1 MKKLLALV
9 LALVMSMSLVTI
21 SNAAFKDAD
30 KISNKEAVDVMA
42 AVGVLA
48 GYDNGEFG
56 ATDTL
61 TRAQACKIIAYL
73 DLGKDVAEALPAV
86 QVFSDLSANNWA
98 AKYVAYCADAG
109 YVSGVGDNKFAPDEK
124 VTGYQFG
131 KMLLCALGYDA
142 TIEEMTGASWTI
154 KVAKLMEK
162 NSISKGT
169 SKLGSAVL
177 TREEAAQY
185 ALNALKATTVEYDEK
200 GSTIT
205 AGDITIT
212 TGAKKA
218 KDVTVK
224 VSTDTNEYA
233 RAISGETVSAT
244 PTDMTV
250 ELGEKLYKGDLTLG
264 VSATTT
270 DAYGRPATTWQYKG
284 TDVASDISSAK
295 VTFSANLNTADG
307 KKQIASDLKGY
318 KFNGTE
324 LKTKDT
330 VIGSNVAAI
339 GDSGSFGT
347 ANTTK
352 IVDTLAALTA
362 NGKVVEFYADSN
374 KNITDVVVI
383 SYNVAKVTNV
393 TTNKKGDVTYTI
405 SSLGTKTDYADDYA
419 NTDTI
424 AVEGTV
430 AKNDYVLYVVDAN
443 DSNLYHVYA
452 ATKVTG
458 QQTATDGTTLTIGGT
473 KYKLGK
479 GVAGYNSYTYANS
492 SKEANYFLDKFG
504 YVVASSDVEAD
515 LVYAVVNKIVGKET
529 TTGLSTGKSAEAE
542 LILTDGSKTT
552 VKVSKI
558 NGIEVKNFTIPTD
571 ATAGALTWASHAVT
585 TVTLNKTVANNSA
598 LNGQIVSYT
607 VDDGKYE
614 LTFAETPAS
623 VTTAVAG
630 TLTNKGVPGFG
641 VGQTGANSGT
651 NSTVYVV
658 KTYKSGTTDEVVKS
672 YTGFANVPTIAA
684 TAGNTLTAKY
694 VIDDSKVVFVY
705 IDATTNSAVGES
717 TTDNVFYV
725 TSATVTTNGTGSDK
739 YYTVNGILDGTKT
752 TIKSK
757 VVDFKVFT
765 GSTAMSADTFYTLSI
780 NEDGYVTSAVETSFS
795 ANGTANQA
803 LIDSIAD
810 GTFGGYLTNDKTKVY
825 VIDDGEVT
833 EGAPEA
839 IAIGDAWKVM
849 LKTTGTA
856 AEKNTIET
864 LYIVVA

>member
-21 SNAAFKDAD
+21 SNAAFKDANSID
-30 KISNKEAVDVMA
+30 YKEAVDVLA
-42 AVGVLA
+42 AVGVLEGSDGKFDPKA
-48 GYDNGEFG
+48 E
-56 ATDTL
+56 L
-61 TRAQACKIIAYL
+61 TREQAAKIIAYL

-86 QVFSDLSANNWA
+86 KVFNDVESSRWSA
-98 AKYVAYCADAG
+98 KFVAYCADAG
-109 YVSGVGDNKFAPDEK
+109 YINGVGNGNFDPTGKL
-124 VTGYQFG
+124 TGYAFG
-131 KMLLCALGYDA
+131 KLLLCALGYDA
-142 TIEEMTGASWTI
+142 TLEEMTGASWTI
-154 KVAKLMEK
+154 KVAKLMES
-162 NSISKGT
+162 NDLTKGT

-185 ALNALKATTVEYDEK
+185 ALNALKATMVEYDEK

-205 AGDITIT
+205 AGDVTIV
-212 TGAKKA
+212 TGAQKA
-218 KDVTVK
+218 KNVTVK
-224 VSTDTNEYA
+224 ASSGTNEYA
-233 RAISGETVSAT
+233 TKISGETIP
-244 PTDMTV
+244 PTGTIDVTV

-318 KFNGTE
+318 KFNDTE

-330 VIGSNVAAI
+330 EIGSITTAI
-339 GDSGSFGT
+339 DSLTFS
-347 ANTTK
+347 ATTDK
-352 IVDTLAALTA
+352 IVDRIAALTA

-374 KNITDVVVI
+374 KNITDVNVI
-383 SYNVAKVTNV
+383 TYTVAKVTNV
-393 TTNKKGDVTYTI
+393 TTNKKGDVTYAI
-405 SSLGTKTDYADDYA
+405 SGLGNKVDYADDYA
-419 NTDTI
+419 NNDTI

-430 AKNDYVLYVVDAN
+430 AKNDYVLYVQDVN
-443 DSNLYHVYA
+443 ESTLYHVYA

-458 QQTATDGTTLTIGGT
+458 QQTATDSTTLTISGT

-515 LVYAVVNKIVGKET
+515 LVYAVVNKIAGKNE
-529 TTGLSTGKSAEAE
+529 TTGLDTGKSAEAE

-558 NGIEVKNFTIPTD
+558 NGIKVKDFTIPADT
-571 ATAGALTWASHAVT
+571 TAGAVNWDDSHDVT
-585 TVTLNKTVANNSA
+585 GVTLDKTVANNSA

-614 LTFAETPAS
+614 LTFAETPTS
-623 VTTAVAG
+623 VTATNG
-630 TLTNKGVPGFG
+630 NNLTNKGVPAFG
-641 VGQTGANSGT
+641 HGTTKSGT
-651 NSTVYVV
+651 VDTVYVV

-684 TAGNTLTAKY
+684 DGATLTAKY
-694 VIDDSKVVFVY
+694 VIDDGKVVFVY

-757 VVDFKVFT
+757 VVDFKVLA
-765 GSTAMSADTFYTLSI
+765 GSNAMSADTFYTLNI
-780 NEDGYVTSAVETSFS
+780 NEDGYVTSAAPTSFS
-795 ANGTANQA
+795 ANGTADQA
-803 LIDSIAD
+803 LIDSITD
-810 GTFGGYLTNDKTKVY
+810 STFGGYLTNDKTKVY

-833 EGAPEA
+833 EGAPAA

>member
-131 KMLLCALGYDA
+131 KMLLCALGYDQKV
-142 TIEEMTGASWTI
+142 EEMTGSSWEI
-154 KVAKLMEK
+154 KVAKLMES
-162 NSISKGT
+162 NSLSKGT
-169 SKLGSAVL
+169 SKLGSANL

-185 ALNALKATTVEYDEK
+185 ALNALKATCVEYDDK
-200 GSTIT
+200 GTTIV
-205 AGDITIT
+205 GNGITIT

-233 RAISGETVSAT
+233 RAISGEAVSAT

-330 VIGSNVAAI
+330 EIGSTTTAIDSLTFSAAT
-339 GDSGSFGT
+339 D
-347 ANTTK
+347 K
-352 IVDTLAALTA
+352 IVDRIAALTA

-383 SYNVAKVTNV
+383 SYTVAKVTNV
-393 TTNKKGDVTYTI
+393 TTNKKGDVSYTI
-405 SSLGTKTDYADDYA
+405 SGLGTKIDYADNYA

-430 AKNDYVLYVVDAN
+430 AKNDYVLYVQDVN
-443 DSNLYHVYA
+443 ESTLYHVYA

-458 QQTATDGTTLTIGGT
+458 QQTATDGTALTIGGT
-473 KYKLGK
+473 KYKDSK
-479 GVAGYNSYTYANS
+479 NVAGET
-492 SKEANYFLDKFG
+492 L
-504 YVVASSDVEAD
+504 SDV
-515 LVYAVVNKIVGKET
+515 
-529 TTGLSTGKSAEAE
+529 S
-542 LILTDGSKTT
+542 
-552 VKVSKI
+552 
-558 NGIEVKNFTIPTD
+558 VKNDYTVFVI
-571 ATAGALTWASHAVT
+571 GAVT
-585 TVTLNKTVANNSA
+585 
-598 LNGQIVSYT
+598 
-607 VDDGKYE
+607 
-614 LTFAETPAS
+614 F
-623 VTTAVAG
+623 
-630 TLTNKGVPGFG
+630 
-641 VGQTGANSGT
+641 
-651 NSTVYVV
+651 
-658 KTYKSGTTDEVVKS
+658 
-672 YTGFANVPTIAA
+672 
-684 TAGNTLTAKY
+684 
-694 VIDDSKVVFVY
+694 
-705 IDATTNSAVGES
+705 
-717 TTDNVFYV
+717 
-725 TSATVTTNGTGSDK
+725 
-739 YYTVNGILDGTKT
+739 
-752 TIKSK
+752 
-757 VVDFKVFT
+757 
-765 GSTAMSADTFYTLSI
+765 
-780 NEDGYVTSAVETSFS
+780 
-795 ANGTANQA
+795 
-803 LIDSIAD
+803 
-810 GTFGGYLTNDKTKVY
+810 
-825 VIDDGEVT
+825 
-833 EGAPEA
+833 
-839 IAIGDAWKVM
+839 
-849 LKTTGTA
+849 
-856 AEKNTIET
+856 
-864 LYIVVA
+864 

>member
-233 RAISGETVSAT
+233 RAISGEAVSAT

-393 TTNKKGDVTYTI
+393 TTNKKGDVTYAI
-405 SSLGTKTDYADDYA
+405 SGLGNKVDYADDYA
-419 NTDTI
+419 NNDTI

-458 QQTATDGTTLTIGGT
+458 QQTATDGTTLTISGT

-479 GVAGYNSYTYANS
+479 GVTGYSSYTYANS

-515 LVYAVVNKIVGKET
+515 LVYAVVNKIAAKNT
-529 TTGLSTGKSAEAE
+529 TTGLSTGKSAQAE
-542 LILTDGSKTT
+542 MIMTDGSKVT
-552 VKVSKI
+552 VDVSKI
-558 NGIEVKNFTIPTD
+558 NGIKVKDFTIGT
-571 ATAGALTWASHAVT
+571 GAISWDASHAVT
-585 TVTLNKTVANNSA
+585 GVTVSDTVANNSA

-614 LTFAETPAS
+614 LTFAETPTS
-623 VTTAVAG
+623 VTTAAAG

-641 VGQTGANSGT
+641 VGQTGAASGT
-651 NSTVYVV
+651 NSTVYIV
-658 KTYKSGTTDEVVKS
+658 KTYKTGTTDEVVKS

-684 TAGNTLTAKY
+684 TTGNTLTAKY
-694 VIDDSKVVFVY
+694 VIDDGKVVFVY

-757 VVDFKVFT
+757 VVDFKVLA
-765 GSTAMSADTFYTLSI
+765 GSNAMSANAFYTLSV
-780 NEDGYVTSAVETSFS
+780 NEDGYVTSAAPTTFS
-795 ANGTANQA
+795 ANGTADQA

-833 EGAPEA
+833 EGAPAA

>member
-169 SKLGSAVL
+169 SKLGAAVL

-185 ALNALKATTVEYDEK
+185 ALNALKATMVEYDEK

-205 AGDITIT
+205 AGDVTIV
-212 TGAKKA
+212 TGAQKA
-218 KDVTVK
+218 KNVTVK
-224 VSTDTNEYA
+224 ASTGTNEYA
-233 RAISGETVSAT
+233 RAISGEAVSAT

-264 VSATTT
+264 VSSTST

-295 VTFSANLNTADG
+295 VTFSADLTSANG

-330 VIGSNVAAI
+330 EIGATTTSIDSLTFSAAT
-339 GDSGSFGT
+339 D
-347 ANTTK
+347 K
-352 IVDTLAALTA
+352 IVDRIAALTA

-383 SYNVAKVTNV
+383 SYTVAKVTNV
-393 TTNKKGDVTYTI
+393 TTNKKGDVTYAI
-405 SSLGTKTDYADDYA
+405 SGLGNKVDYADDYA

-430 AKNDYVLYVVDAN
+430 AKNDYVLYVQDVN
-443 DSNLYHVYA
+443 ESTLYHVYA

-458 QQTATDGTTLTIGGT
+458 QQTATDGTALTIGGT

-571 ATAGALTWASHAVT
+571 ATAGAVNWNASHDVT
-585 TVTLNKTVANNSA
+585 GVTLNKTVANNSA

-623 VTTAVAG
+623 VTTAAAG

-694 VIDDSKVVFVY
+694 VIDDGKVVFVY

-757 VVDFKVFT
+757 VVDFKVLA
-765 GSTAMSADTFYTLSI
+765 GSNAMSANAFYTLSV
-780 NEDGYVTSAVETSFS
+780 NEDGYVTSAAPTSFS
-795 ANGTANQA
+795 ANGTADQA

-833 EGAPEA
+833 EGAPAA
-839 IAIGDAWKVM
+839 IAIGDAWNVM

>member
-30 KISNKEAVDVMA
+30 TIDNKEAVEVMNA
-42 AVGVLA
+42 IGVLVGDDKGNFNA
-48 GYDNGEFG
+48 DAN
-56 ATDTL
+56 L
-61 TRAQACKIIAYL
+61 TRAQAAKIICVML
-73 DLGKDVAEALPAV
+73 LGKDAADGLNLKST
-86 QVFSDLSANNWA
+86 FSDASGWA
-98 AKYVAYCADAG
+98 ESYIAYCASQGIVA
-109 YVSGVGDNKFAPDEK
+109 GVGDGKFDPNGK
-124 VTGYQFG
+124 LTGYQFA
-131 KMLLCALGYDA
+131 KMLLVALGYKADV
-142 TIEEMTGASWTI
+142 EGMTGTDWQVN
-154 KVAKLMEK
+154 VAKLALNADLAKGLE
-162 NSISKGT
+162 ISL
-169 SKLGSAVL
+169 SKVL
-177 TREEAAQY
+177 TRDEAAQM
-185 ALNALKATTVEYDEK
+185 AFNTLKADMVEYDEK

-205 AGDITIT
+205 AGDVTIV
-212 TGAKKA
+212 TGAQKA
-218 KDVTVK
+218 KNVTVK
-224 VSTDTNEYA
+224 ASTGTNEYA
-233 RAISGETVSAT
+233 TKISGETIPGTGTIEV
-244 PTDMTV
+244 TV

-264 VSATTT
+264 VSSTST

-284 TDVASDISSAK
+284 TDVASDVSSAK
-295 VTFSANLNTADG
+295 VTFSAGLNSANG

-318 KFNGTE
+318 KFNGVE
-324 LKTKDT
+324 IKTKDT
-330 VIGSNVAAI
+330 AVGATGGATVGALTVAN
-339 GDSGSFGT
+339 SG
-347 ANTTK
+347 N
-352 IVDTLAALTA
+352 IVDAVAALTA

-383 SYNVAKVTNV
+383 SYTVAKVTNV
-393 TTNKKGDVTYTI
+393 TTNKKGDVSYTI
-405 SSLGTKTDYADDYA
+405 SGLGSAKIDYADDYA

-515 LVYAVVNKIVGKET
+515 LVYAVVNKIVGKDT
-529 TTGLSTGKSAEAE
+529 TTGLNTGKSAEAE

-558 NGIEVKNFTIPTD
+558 NGIEVKDFTIPTD
-571 ATAGALTWASHAVT
+571 ATAGAVNWNASHDVT
-585 TVTLNKTVANNSA
+585 GVTLNKTVANNSA

-694 VIDDSKVVFVY
+694 VIDDGKVVFVY

-725 TSATVTTNGTGSDK
+725 TSATVTENGTSSDK
-739 YYTVNGILDGTKT
+739 YYTVEGILDGAKA

-757 VVDFKVFT
+757 VVDFKVLA
-765 GSTAMSADTFYTLSI
+765 GSTAMSADTFYTLNI
-780 NEDGYVTSAVETSFS
+780 NEDGYVTSAAPTSFS
-795 ANGTANQA
+795 ANGTADQA

-839 IAIGDAWKVM
+839 IAIGDAWNVM

>member
-162 NSISKGT
+162 NSLSKGT

-218 KDVTVK
+218 QAVTVK

-233 RAISGETVSAT
+233 RAISGEAVSAT

-284 TDVASDISSAK
+284 TDVASDVSSAK
-295 VTFSANLNTADG
+295 VTFSAGLNSANG

-318 KFNGTE
+318 KFNGVE
-324 LKTKDT
+324 IKTKDT
-330 VIGSNVAAI
+330 AVGATGGATVGALTVAN
-339 GDSGSFGT
+339 SG
-347 ANTTK
+347 N
-352 IVDTLAALTA
+352 IVDAVAALTA

-374 KNITDVVVI
+374 KNITGVVVI
-383 SYNVAKVTNV
+383 SYTVAKVTNV
-393 TTNKKGDVTYTI
+393 TTNKKGDVSYTI
-405 SSLGTKTDYADDYA
+405 SGLGTKVDYADDYA

-430 AKNDYVLYVVDAN
+430 AKNDYVLYVQDVN
-443 DSNLYHVYA
+443 ETTLYHVYA

-515 LVYAVVNKIVGKET
+515 LVYAVVNKIAAKNT
-529 TTGLSTGKSAEAE
+529 STGLSTGKSAEAE

-558 NGIEVKNFTIPTD
+558 NGIKTADFTIGT
-571 ATAGALTWASHAVT
+571 GALTWVSNAVT
-585 TVTLNKTVANNSA
+585 AVAVSDTVGNNGA

-607 VDDGKYE
+607 VDDSKYE

-623 VTTAVAG
+623 VTTAAAG

-641 VGQTGANSGT
+641 VGQSGANSGT

-694 VIDDSKVVFVY
+694 VIDDGKVVFVY

-725 TSATVTTNGTGSDK
+725 TSATVTENGTSSDK
-739 YYTVNGILDGTKT
+739 YYTVEGILDGAKA

-757 VVDFKVFT
+757 VVDFKVLA
-765 GSTAMSADTFYTLSI
+765 GSTAMSADTFYTLNI
-780 NEDGYVTSAVETSFS
+780 NEDGYVTSAAPTSFS
-795 ANGTANQA
+795 ANGTADQA

-833 EGAPEA
+833 EGAPAA

>member
-9 LALVMSMSLVTI
+9 LALVMTMSLVTI
-21 SNAAFKDAD
+21 SNAAFSDAAD
-30 KISNKEAVDVMA
+30 IDYKEAVDVLA
-42 AVGVLA
+42 AVGVLE
-48 GYDNGEFG
+48 GSDNKFDPKAE
-56 ATDTL
+56 L
-61 TRAQACKIIAYL
+61 TREQAAKIIAYL
-73 DLGKDVAEALPAV
+73 DLGKSTAEALPAV
-86 QVFSDLSANNWA
+86 KVFNDVEATRWSA
-98 AKYVAYCADAG
+98 KFVAYCADAG
-109 YVSGVGDNKFAPDEK
+109 YINGVGNGNFDPTGKL
-124 VTGYQFG
+124 TGYAFG
-131 KMLLCALGYDA
+131 KLLLCALGYDA

-185 ALNALKATTVEYDEK
+185 ALNALKATMVEYDEK

-205 AGDITIT
+205 AGDVTIV
-212 TGAKKA
+212 TGAQKA
-218 KDVTVK
+218 KNVTVK
-224 VSTDTNEYA
+224 VSTGTNEYA
-233 RAISGETVSAT
+233 TKISGETVTST
-244 PTDMTV
+244 PTDVTV

-264 VSATTT
+264 VSSTST

-284 TDVASDISSAK
+284 TDVASDVSSAK
-295 VTFSANLNTADG
+295 VTFSADLNSANG

-318 KFNGTE
+318 KFNGVE

-330 VIGSNVAAI
+330 VIGANVAAI

-383 SYNVAKVTNV
+383 SYTVAKVTNV
-393 TTNKKGDVTYTI
+393 TTNKKGDVSYTI
-405 SSLGTKTDYADDYA
+405 SGLGTKVDYADDYA

-430 AKNDYVLYVVDAN
+430 AKNDYVLYVQDAN

-458 QQTATDGTTLTIGGT
+458 QQTATNGTTLTIGGT
-473 KYKLGK
+473 QYKLGK
-479 GVAGYNSYTYANS
+479 GVSGYSSYTYANS

-515 LVYAVVNKIVGKET
+515 LVYAVVNKIAAKST

-542 LILTDGSKTT
+542 LILTDGSKVT
-552 VKVSKI
+552 VNVSKI
-558 NGIEVKNFTIPTD
+558 NGIK
-571 ATAGALTWASHAVT
+571 TADFSIGNGALTWVSSAVT
-585 TVTLNKTVANNSA
+585 AVAVSDTVANNSA

-614 LTFAETPAS
+614 LTYAETPAS
-623 VTTAVAG
+623 VTTADAG

-684 TAGNTLTAKY
+684 TTGNTLTAKY
-694 VIDDSKVVFVY
+694 VIDDGKVVFVY

-725 TSATVTTNGTGSDK
+725 TSATVTENGTSSDK
-739 YYTVNGILDGTKT
+739 YYTVEGILDGSKT

-757 VVDFKVFT
+757 VVDFKVLA
-765 GSTAMSADTFYTLSI
+765 GSTAMSADTFYTLNI
-780 NEDGYVTSAVETSFS
+780 NEDGYVTSAAATSFS
-795 ANGTANQA
+795 ANGTADQA

-833 EGAPEA
+833 EGTPEV

>member
-9 LALVMSMSLVTI
+9 LALVMTMSLVTI

-86 QVFSDLSANNWA
+86 QVFSDLPASNWA

-233 RAISGETVSAT
+233 RAISGEAVSAT

-284 TDVASDISSAK
+284 TDVASDVSSAK
-295 VTFSANLNTADG
+295 VTFSAGLNSANG

-318 KFNGTE
+318 KFNGVE
-324 LKTKDT
+324 IKTKDT
-330 VIGSNVAAI
+330 AVGATGGATVGALTVA
-339 GDSGSFGT
+339 DSG
-347 ANTTK
+347 N
-352 IVDTLAALTA
+352 IVDAVAALTA

-383 SYNVAKVTNV
+383 SYTVAKVTNV
-393 TTNKKGDVTYTI
+393 TTNKKGDVTYAI
-405 SSLGTKTDYADDYA
+405 SGLGNKVDYADDYA

-430 AKNDYVLYVVDAN
+430 AKNDYVLYVRDVN
-443 DSNLYHVYA
+443 ETTLYHVYA

-458 QQTATDGTTLTIGGT
+458 QQTATDSTTLTIGGT

-479 GVAGYNSYTYANS
+479 GVSNYDSYTYANS

-515 LVYAVVNKIVGKET
+515 LVYAVVNKIAAKNT
-529 TTGLSTGKSAEAE
+529 STGLSTGMSAEAE
-542 LILTDGSKTT
+542 LILTDGSKVT

-558 NGIEVKNFTIPTD
+558 NGIKTADFTIET
-571 ATAGALTWASHAVT
+571 GALTWVEGAVT
-585 TVTLNKTVANNSA
+585 TVAVSDTVGNNGA

-623 VTTAVAG
+623 VTTATAG

-641 VGQTGANSGT
+641 VGQPGANSGT

-694 VIDDSKVVFVY
+694 VIDDGKVVFVY

-725 TSATVTTNGTGSDK
+725 TSATVTENGTSSDK
-739 YYTVNGILDGTKT
+739 YYTVEGILDGAKT

-757 VVDFKVFT
+757 VVDFKVLA
-765 GSTAMSADTFYTLSI
+765 GSTAMSADTFYTLNI
-780 NEDGYVTSAVETSFS
+780 NEDGYVTSAAPTTFS
-795 ANGTANQA
+795 ANGTADQA

-833 EGAPEA
+833 EGAPAA